1 MFDVKSGRFDDAGVG
16 VVRIRMENV
25 SMGGGVKILSVSEL
39 TSQVKGMLEE
49 EFASLWISGEVTAFK
64 RHQSGHWYF
73 TLKDA
78 GAVLPAVMWRSSNA
92 RVKIEL
98 KEGMEVLAR
107 GALSVYVPHG
117 KYQFNVLE
125 IQAKGLG
132 ALEVALRQLKEKLA
146 AKGYFRPERKR
157 PLPRHPSRVALV
169 TSPSGAA
176 VRDMLEI
183 LGRRWPAT
191 EVYICPVRVQG
202 DTAAAEIANA
212 MALLNRVGGV
222 DVIILGRGGG
232 STDDLHAFNDERVAD
247 SVFRSRVPV
256 VAAIGHEID
265 VTIADL
271 VADKRAL
278 TPSEAAEL
286 VVPDRVELLKKV
298 GDMDLRLRELLWG
311 RLESARGRL
320 ADFGDRRI
328 FRRPLDRIHDL
339 EQGLDEIGE
348 RLQRCMRQRLDRWR
362 QMVQATAGQLETLS
376 PLNVLSRGY
385 SLTRRASDQQV
396 VRTADQ
402 VKPGDLLVTVLLH
415 GQITSRV
422 E

>member
-1 MFDVKSGRFDDAGVG
+1 MDSL
-16 VVRIRMENV
+16 
-25 SMGGGVKILSVSEL
+25 SMGSGVKILSVSEL
-39 TSQVKGMLEE
+39 TNKVKGMLEQ
-49 EFASLWISGEVTAFK
+49 EFGSLWISGEVTALK
-64 RHQSGHWYF
+64 KHQSGHWYF

-78 GAVLPAVMWRSSNA
+78 GAVLPAVMFRGSNA
-92 RVKIEL
+92 RVRIEF
-98 KEGMEVLAR
+98 KEGLEVFAR
-107 GALSVYVPHG
+107 GSLSVYPPHG

-125 IQAKGLG
+125 IHAKGLG
-132 ALEVALRQLKEKLA
+132 ALEAALRQLKEKLA

-157 PLPRHPSRVALV
+157 PLPRHPGRVALV

-191 EVYICPVRVQG
+191 EVYVCPVRVQG

-212 MALLNRVGGV
+212 LALLNRVGAV

-232 STDDLHAFNDERVAD
+232 STEDLHAFNDERVAD
-247 SVFRSRVPV
+247 AVFRSRVPV

-286 VVPDRVELLKKV
+286 VVPDRGELLKKV
-298 GDMDLRLRELLWG
+298 SDMDLRLRELLGG

-320 ADFGDRRI
+320 ADFADRRV

-339 EQGLDEIGE
+339 EQGLDDFGE
-348 RLQRCMRQRLDRWR
+348 RLQRCMRQRLERWR
-362 QMVQATAGQLETLS
+362 QLAQAAAGRLETLS

-396 VRTADQ
+396 VRAADQ
-402 VKPGDLLVTVLLH
+402 VKPGDLLVTVLQH
-415 GQITSRV
+415 GQVTSRA
-422 E
+422 EL

>member
-1 MFDVKSGRFDDAGVG
+1 MD
-16 VVRIRMENV
+16 IL
-25 SMGGGVKILSVSEL
+25 SMGGSVKILSVSEL
-39 TSQVKGMLEE
+39 TSKVKGMLEQ
-49 EFASLWISGEVTAFK
+49 EFAALWISGELTALK
-64 RHQSGHWYF
+64 KHQSGHWYF

-78 GAVLPAVMWRSSNA
+78 GAVLPAVMFRGSNA
-92 RVKIEL
+92 RVRIDVR
-98 KEGMEVLAR
+98 EGMEVLAR
-107 GALSVYVPHG
+107 GSLSVYPPHG

-125 IQAKGLG
+125 IHAKGLG
-132 ALEVALRQLKEKLA
+132 ALEAALRQLKEKLA

-157 PLPRHPSRVALV
+157 PLPRHPGRVALV

-191 EVYICPVRVQG
+191 DVYVCPVRVQG

-212 MALLNRVGGV
+212 LALLNRVGGV

-232 STDDLHAFNDERVAD
+232 STEDLHAFNDERVAD
-247 SVFRSRVPV
+247 AVFRSSVPV

-286 VVPDRVELLKKV
+286 VVPDRAELLKKV
-298 GDMDLRLRELLWG
+298 SDMDLRLRELLRG
-311 RLESARGRL
+311 RLESTRGRL
-320 ADFGDRRI
+320 ADFAERRV

-339 EQGLDEIGE
+339 EQGLDDFGE

-362 QMVQATAGQLETLS
+362 QLTQAAAGRLETLS

-385 SLTRRASDQQV
+385 SLTRRASNQQV
-396 VRTADQ
+396 VRAADQ
-402 VKPGDLLVTVLLH
+402 VKPGDLLVTVLQH
-415 GQITSRV
+415 GQITSRA

>member
-1 MFDVKSGRFDDAGVG
+1 MRT
-16 VVRIRMENV
+16 RMDSL
-25 SMGGGVKILSVSEL
+25 SMGSGVKILSVSEL
-39 TSQVKGMLEE
+39 TNKVKGMLEQ
-49 EFASLWISGEVTAFK
+49 EFGSLWISGEVTALK
-64 RHQSGHWYF
+64 KHQSGHWYF

-78 GAVLPAVMWRSSNA
+78 GAVLPAVMFRGSNA
-92 RVKIEL
+92 RVRIEF
-98 KEGMEVLAR
+98 KEGLEVLAR
-107 GALSVYVPHG
+107 GSLSVYPPHG

-125 IQAKGLG
+125 IHAKGLG
-132 ALEVALRQLKEKLA
+132 ALEAALRQLKEKLA

-157 PLPRHPSRVALV
+157 PLPRHPGRVALV

-191 EVYICPVRVQG
+191 EVYVCPVRVQG

-212 MALLNRVGGV
+212 LALLNRVGAV

-232 STDDLHAFNDERVAD
+232 STEDLHAFNDERVAD
-247 SVFRSRVPV
+247 AVFRSRVPV

-286 VVPDRVELLKKV
+286 VVPDRGELLKKV
-298 GDMDLRLRELLWG
+298 SDMDLRLRELLG
-311 RLESARGRL
+311 DRLESARGRL
-320 ADFGDRRI
+320 ADFADRRV

-339 EQGLDEIGE
+339 EQGLDDFGE
-348 RLQRCMRQRLDRWR
+348 RLQRCMRQRLERWR
-362 QMVQATAGQLETLS
+362 QLAQAAAGRLETLS

-396 VRTADQ
+396 VRAADQ
-402 VKPGDLLVTVLLH
+402 VKPGDLLVTVLQH
-415 GQITSRV
+415 GQVTSRA
-422 E
+422 EL

>member
-1 MFDVKSGRFDDAGVG
+1 
-16 VVRIRMENV
+16 
-25 SMGGGVKILSVSEL
+25 L
-39 TSQVKGMLEE
+39 T
-49 EFASLWISGEVTAFK
+49 
-64 RHQSGHWYF
+64 
-73 TLKDA
+73 
-78 GAVLPAVMWRSSNA
+78 
-92 RVKIEL
+92 
-98 KEGMEVLAR
+98 
-107 GALSVYVPHG
+107 VYPPHG
-117 KYQFNVLE
+117 KYQFSVQE

-132 ALEVALRQLKEKLA
+132 VLEAALRQLKEKLA

-157 PLPRHPSRVALV
+157 PLPRLPRRVALV

-191 EVYICPVRVQG
+191 EVFVCPVRVQG
-202 DTAAAEIANA
+202 DTAAAEIADA
-212 MALLNRVGGV
+212 MALVNRVGGV

-232 STDDLHAFNDERVAD
+232 STEDLHAFNDERVAD
-247 SVFRSRVPV
+247 AIFRSRAPV

-265 VTIADL
+265 VTIADM

-286 VVPDRVELLKKV
+286 VVPDRLEMLKKI
-298 GDMDLRLRELLWG
+298 GDIDLRLRELLSV
-311 RLESARGRL
+311 RIESARRRL
-320 ADFGDRRI
+320 ADFADRRV

-339 EQGLDEIGE
+339 EQGLDDIGE
-348 RLQRCMRQRLDRWR
+348 RLHRCMGQRLDRWR
-362 QMVQATAGQLETLS
+362 QLVQTTASQLESLS

-396 VRTADQ
+396 VRTTDQ
-402 VKPGDLLVTVLLH
+402 VKPGDLLVTVLRH
-415 GQITSRV
+415 GQITSRA

>member
-1 MFDVKSGRFDDAGVG
+1 M
-16 VVRIRMENV
+16 RIGMNDLF
-25 SMGGGVKILSVSEL
+25 SMSNTDKILSVSEL
-39 TSQVKGMLEE
+39 TRQVKDMLEE
-49 EFASLWISGEVTAFK
+49 EFVGLWISGEVTALK
-64 RHQSGHWYF
+64 KHQSGHWYF
-73 TLKDA
+73 TLKEG
-78 GAVLPAVMWRSSNA
+78 GAILPAVMFRSSNLRLRA
-92 RVKIEL
+92 DL
-98 KEGMEVLAR
+98 KDGMEVLAR
-107 GALSVYVPHG
+107 GSLTVYPPHG
-117 KYQFNVLE
+117 KYQFSVQE

-132 ALEVALRQLKEKLA
+132 VLEAALRQLKEKLA

-157 PLPRHPSRVALV
+157 PLPRLPRRVALV

-191 EVYICPVRVQG
+191 EVFVCPVRVQG
-202 DTAAAEIANA
+202 DTAAAEIADA
-212 MALLNRVGGV
+212 MALVNRVGGV

-232 STDDLHAFNDERVAD
+232 STEDLHAFNDERVAD
-247 SVFRSRVPV
+247 AIFRSRAPV

-265 VTIADL
+265 VTIADM

-286 VVPDRVELLKKV
+286 VVPDRLEMLKKI
-298 GDMDLRLRELLWG
+298 GDIDLRLRELLSV
-311 RLESARGRL
+311 RIESARRRL
-320 ADFGDRRI
+320 ADFADRRV

-339 EQGLDEIGE
+339 EQGLDDIGE
-348 RLQRCMRQRLDRWR
+348 RLHRCMGQRLDRWR
-362 QMVQATAGQLETLS
+362 QLVQTTASQLESLS

-396 VRTADQ
+396 VRTTDQ
-402 VKPGDLLVTVLLH
+402 VKPGDLLVTVLRH
-415 GQITSRV
+415 GQITSRA